1 MKYQKR
7 YKPKTK
13 FEKFLKVYFII
24 GILVI
29 VLTGV
34 YAGVKSMQR
43 KKEAA
48 SETIIH
54 TVAVPKISL
63 KKTEW
68 VGKKRFVDCEFE
80 PIKGAKRYYIAMSS
94 NRNYTDYTEISGEPD
109 NTKTLCF
116 VSNKADGK
124 PDIPNMSVSEP
135 SYPEIKD
142 IQIGVKYYQLKQ
154 MKKWQQ
160 IIKRT
165 LIRSQQDLF

>member
-29 VLTGV
+29 LLTGV

-68 VGKKRFVDCEFE
+68 AGKNDLL
-80 PIKGAKRYYIAMSS
+80 I
-94 NRNYTDYTEISGEPD
+94 
-109 NTKTLCF
+109 
-116 VSNKADGK
+116 VSL
-124 PDIPNMSVSEP
+124 SQLRVQ
-135 SYPEIKD
+135 KD
-142 IQIGVKYYQLKQ
+142 II
-154 MKKWQQ
+154 
-160 IIKRT
+160 
-165 LIRSQQDLF
+165 

>member
-1 MKYQKR
+1 MEKKDFKKGQKAMN
-7 YKPKTK
+7 
-13 FEKFLKVYFII
+13 LMII
-24 GILVI
+24 
-29 VLTGV
+29 
-34 YAGVKSMQR
+34 Q
-43 KKEAA
+43 
-48 SETIIH
+48 
-54 TVAVPKISL
+54 
-63 KKTEW
+63 
-68 VGKKRFVDCEFE
+68 
-80 PIKGAKRYYIAMSS
+80 
-94 NRNYTDYTEISGEPD
+94 
-109 NTKTLCF
+109 KTLCF

>member
-29 VLTGV
+29 LLTGV

-68 VGKKRFVDCEFE
+68 AGKKRFVDCEFE

-94 NRNYTDYTEISGEPD
+94 NRNYIGCTEISGEPD
-109 NTKTLCF
+109 DNTKKHC
-116 VSNKADGK
+116 VS
-124 PDIPNMSVSEP
+124 
-135 SYPEIKD
+135 YRT
-142 IQIGVKYYQLKQ
+142 KQ
-154 MKKWQQ
+154 MES
-160 IIKRT
+160 RT
-165 LIRSQQDLF
+165 SGICPYPSPAIRK

>member
-1 MKYQKR
+1 M
-7 YKPKTK
+7 
-13 FEKFLKVYFII
+13 
-24 GILVI
+24 I

-68 VGKKRFVDCEFE
+68 AGKKRFVDCEFE

-94 NRNYTDYTEISGEPD
+94 NRNYTGCTEISGEPD
-109 NTKTLCF
+109 DNTKKHC
-116 VSNKADGK
+116 VS
-124 PDIPNMSVSEP
+124 
-135 SYPEIKD
+135 YRT
-142 IQIGVKYYQLKQ
+142 KQ
-154 MKKWQQ
+154 MDS
-160 IIKRT
+160 RT
-165 LIRSQQDLF
+165 SGICPYPSPTIRK

>member
-43 KKEAA
+43 KKEVA

-54 TVAVPKISL
+54 N
-63 KKTEW
+63 KKKEIFR
-68 VGKKRFVDCEFE
+68 KNML
-80 PIKGAKRYYIAMSS
+80 IY
-94 NRNYTDYTEISGEPD
+94 ISG
-109 NTKTLCF
+109 
-116 VSNKADGK
+116 
-124 PDIPNMSVSEP
+124 
-135 SYPEIKD
+135 
-142 IQIGVKYYQLKQ
+142 
-154 MKKWQQ
+154 
-160 IIKRT
+160 
-165 LIRSQQDLF
+165 